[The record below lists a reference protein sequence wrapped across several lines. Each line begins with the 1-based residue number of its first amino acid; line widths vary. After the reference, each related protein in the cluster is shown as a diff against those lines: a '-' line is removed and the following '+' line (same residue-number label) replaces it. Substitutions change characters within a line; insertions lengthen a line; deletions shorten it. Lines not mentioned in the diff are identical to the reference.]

1 VDDSEPPRYA
11 RYVQH
16 LRRVLLD
23 DLACKDKAVLVLG
36 AGGFTLSHREP
47 SNRYTYVD
55 IDPKIREIAETRFLK
70 APIRGEFIVDD
81 ARRYVRATAERYDAV
96 VVDVFSSHTSIPG
109 HLVTREFWQDA
120 RRALAPEGVLLA
132 NLILDGK
139 LETPYARN
147 LLATIESVFGRCGVD
162 VLHRGKP
169 LSNVAENWCVMPV
182 SGEKRYLAVDAGP
195 IYDDHGKLVAVVET
209 LRDITD
215 QKLAEMALQ
224 NLATVDSLTGL
235 ANRRSLDEKL
245 QHEWKCGQRNAT
257 PLAFI
262 LADVDHFKLYNDHYG
277 HQKGDE
283 CLRLVAGAIA
293 ATVFRPADLTARYG
307 GEEFA
312 IIMPNTD
319 LAGATA
325 VAERICTA
333 VRDLAIRHAASETSP
348 RVSLSLGVAVRLP
361 NAGNTP
367 EMLIQAADSALYRAK
382 SAGRNRVVA
391 AEN

>member
-1 VDDSEPPRYA
+1 LNLVPDINPASRDLVHSLAVRLM
-11 RYVQH
+11 QH
-16 LRRVLLD
+16 LVVPTFVLDAEHRVTIWNHACERLTGIPAADIVGTSNQWRGFYSEARPCLA
-23 DLACKDKAVLVLG
+23 DLVVHDEYDK
-36 AGGFTLSHREP
+36 LSELYAAHTSP
-47 SNRYTYVD
+47 
-55 IDPKIREIAETRFLK
+55 
-70 APIRGEFIVDD
+70 GEF
-81 ARRYVRATAERYDAV
+81 
-96 VVDVFSSHTSIPG
+96 G
-109 HLVTREFWQDA
+109 
-120 RRALAPEGVLLA
+120 
-132 NLILDGK
+132 
-139 LETPYARN
+139 
-147 LLATIESVFGRCGVD
+147 FGLR
-162 VLHRGKP
+162 
-169 LSNVAENWCVMPV
+169 AENWCVMPV